1 MAVIDFTRSYMTFF
15 GRDEGNIARILLD
28 AACTMIDERTGESR
42 AFYLIAP
49 CRSERMYLDSQ
60 LFQMPNYEFCG
71 IFADEEC
78 LLVRTHWQSDRDNRE
93 YGRNTERF
101 AKVTLDIRSHPE
113 TRALTDD
120 RQIYDATLAN
130 LPLVAQTEL
139 HDEARSLRAT
149 IQYPMKTINVL
160 PAGPRFQVDTGPLLL
175 PDFASTATRMIER
188 FDLAHVVYHR
198 FDQAEFILRYRPRSG
213 PMQPSPTTRPS
224 RPSPRATLSS
234 ASVSA
239 SILLAVRGEWK
250 TVESF
255 AHQPG
260 ERERMRRLTVLGGG
274 SCPISVPDQL

>member
-78 LLVRTHWQSDRDNRE
+78 LLVRTHWQRDRDNRE

-139 HDEARSLRAT
+139 RDEARGLRAT

-175 PDFASTATRMIER
+175 PDFASTAARIIER

-198 FDQAEFILRYRPRSG
+198 FDQAEFILRW
-213 PMQPSPTTRPS
+213 PTQVGTDAAVTDYSTIQTFPARN
-224 RPSPRATLSS
+224 TIF
-234 ASVSA
+234 SV
-239 SILLAVRGEWK
+239 G
-250 TVESF
+250 
-255 AHQPG
+255 
-260 ERERMRRLTVLGGG
+260 
-274 SCPISVPDQL
+274 

>member
-1 MAVIDFTRSYMTFF
+1 MEAIDFARSFMTFF

-28 AACTMIDERTGESR
+28 AACTILDERTGESR

-71 IFADEEC
+71 IFAADEC
-78 LLVRTHWQSDRDNRE
+78 LIVRTHWNSARDNRE

-139 HDEARSLRAT
+139 HDEARGIRA
-149 IQYPMKTINVL
+149 ILQYPMKTINVL

-175 PDFASTATRMIER
+175 PDLTSTAARLIER
-188 FDLAHVVYHR
+188 FDLAHVVYHG
-198 FDQAEFILRYRPRSG
+198 FDRAEFILRRP
-213 PMQPSPTTRPS
+213 
-224 RPSPRATLSS
+224 TLVGADVADITVTDYSDIRTFP
-234 ASVSA
+234 ARNTILSV
-239 SILLAVRGEWK
+239 G
-250 TVESF
+250 
-255 AHQPG
+255 
-260 ERERMRRLTVLGGG
+260 
-274 SCPISVPDQL
+274 